1 MTAAASGAFVVFED
15 EAGFGM
21 TPPKAR
27 TWGRQGQTPV
37 VRVRG
42 RSWRRYSIAALC
54 CYRPGEPSRL
64 IFRPRHHRKHRGT
77 GRNSFAWTDYRDLI
91 VRAHIQLQAPIVL
104 IWDNLNTHRTAG
116 MRKYAAEHDWLTIF
130 QLPSYAPDLNPVE
143 GVWSLLRRGPLAN
156 VAFHDDDHLER
167 TLRRGLR
174 HIQLHP
180 NLIDGCL
187 TETGLDLHPHPTTP
201 RQAQ

>member
-1 MTAAASGAFVVFED
+1 MTAAALGAFIVFED

-21 TPPKAR
+21 TASRAR
-27 TWGRQGQTPV
+27 TWGRRGQTPV

-64 IFRPRHHRKHRGT
+64 IYRPRRHHKYRGA
-77 GRNSFAWTDYRDLI
+77 GRNSFAWTDYRDLL
-91 VRAHIQLQAPIVL
+91 VRAHIQLRAPIVL
-104 IWDNLNTHRTAG
+104 IWDNLSTHRAAG
-116 MRKYAAEHDWLTIF
+116 LRQYADEHEWLTIV
-130 QLPSYAPDLNPVE
+130 QLPSYAPELNPVE

-156 VAFHDDDHLER
+156 IAYTDDDHLER
-167 TLRRGLR
+167 TLRRSLR
-174 HIQLHP
+174 QIQRRP

-187 TETGLDLHPHPTTP
+187 TGAELELTHYPTTP
-201 RQAQ
+201 RRSQ